1 MSKRLESRCRVQD
14 VYVQSIR
21 AFKWEDMCL
30 SANSLQQ
37 PVDNNLRIQS
47 NQRNVTL
54 ANGNSKKSTA
64 DAVMR
69 IRKNQQ
75 QLNFALVKRINFTI
89 TRSCKTYVEEKLV
102 LRTTNALVKKRS
114 LKPVNSTASTAVWNL
129 WIQLQL
135 SFANIEKSWLYF
147 HFPLLHKTN
156 KCNIL
161 GVW

>member
-1 MSKRLESRCRVQD
+1 MYVHVQI
-14 VYVQSIR
+14 IR

-30 SANSLQQ
+30 SANPLQQ
-37 PVDNNLRIQS
+37 PVDNNLQS
-47 NQRNVTL
+47 NQRNITL
-54 ANGNSKKSTA
+54 ANGHSKKSMA

-75 QLNFALVKRINFTI
+75 QLNFALVKRMKFTI

-102 LRTTNALVKKRS
+102 LRTNSLIKKRS

-135 SFANIEKSWLYF
+135 SFAIIEKSGLYF

-161 GVW
+161 GV

>member
-1 MSKRLESRCRVQD
+1 MSKSLESRCRVQNL
-14 VYVQSIR
+14 YVQSIM

-30 SANSLQQ
+30 SSNSLQQ
-37 PVDNNLRIQS
+37 PVDNNLQS
-47 NQRNVTL
+47 NQRNITL
-54 ANGNSKKSTA
+54 ANGNSKKSTE

-75 QLNFALVKRINFTI
+75 QLNFALVKRIKFTI

-102 LRTTNALVKKRS
+102 LRTNSLIKKRS

-135 SFANIEKSWLYF
+135 SFAIIEKSGLDF
-147 HFPLLHKTN
+147 HFPLLHKIN

>member
-1 MSKRLESRCRVQD
+1 
-14 VYVQSIR
+14 
-21 AFKWEDMCL
+21 MCL

-37 PVDNNLRIQS
+37 SVDNNLQS

-75 QLNFALVKRINFTI
+75 QLNFALVKRIKFTI

-102 LRTTNALVKKRS
+102 LRTNSLVKKRS
-114 LKPVNSTASTAVWNL
+114 LKPVNSTASTAV
-129 WIQLQL
+129 
-135 SFANIEKSWLYF
+135 
-147 HFPLLHKTN
+147 
-156 KCNIL
+156 
-161 GVW
+161 

>member
-1 MSKRLESRCRVQD
+1 MIWSKQISKRLESRCRVQD
-14 VYVQSIR
+14 LYIQSIR

-37 PVDNNLRIQS
+37 PVDNNLRS

-75 QLNFALVKRINFTI
+75 QLNFAFVKRMKLTI
-89 TRSCKTYVEEKLV
+89 TRSCKKGCREVGVE
-102 LRTTNALVKKRS
+102 TNQYSRQVTQPETCEFNSINCS
-114 LKPVNSTASTAVWNL
+114 LKPGNSTVSTAAVVHNYWEEL
-129 WIQLQL
+129 
-135 SFANIEKSWLYF
+135 
-147 HFPLLHKTN
+147 
-156 KCNIL
+156 IL
-161 GVW
+161 F